1 MCEPFE
7 AGPFFIPTASSSQL
21 DRSIVSKKSQIRHL
35 SGIWRTMMKKLAMFI
50 LMAVVSLT
58 ALTPVSMAQSF
69 NNEAVCTQLGYGMDP
84 RCVGD

>member
-1 MCEPFE
+1 
-7 AGPFFIPTASSSQL
+7 
-21 DRSIVSKKSQIRHL
+21 
-35 SGIWRTMMKKLAMFI
+35 MKKLAMLI

-69 NNEAVCTQLGYGMDP
+69 NNEAVCTQPGYGMDP